1 MTCEER
7 KDLIGLYAMG
17 SLDREDQEEISAH
30 LQTGCPTCSGYLA
43 EIEAI
48 VDVLPLALNPVAP
61 PPELKARLMKRISD
75 GELSLPVRPAGIG
88 GPPRGWFGRVGDAF
102 IGGAIAA
109 AIGTVAVGFL
119 FDHNRQQ
126 IESLRTQV
134 ARHDEQ
140 LGTLETSIE
149 SSGKTLRMLE
159 SPSVQ
164 VVSAEGTEAQP
175 RALARVFMDRS
186 RGTLLLYTA
195 GLKPLPPDK
204 TYELWLINDQ
214 KRAIPSGTFNVNRE
228 GEASLERMVPSDAGR
243 IALLAVTAEPAGGV
257 PQPTGAIQLKGA
269 IQ

>member
-7 KDLIGLYAMG
+7 KDLIGLYAMD

-30 LQTGCPTCSGYLA
+30 LQTGCPACSGYLA
-43 EIEAI
+43 EVEAI
-48 VDVLPLALNPVAP
+48 LDVLPLALNPVAP
-61 PPELKARLMKRISD
+61 PPELRARLMKRISS
-75 GELSLPVRPAGIG
+75 GKSGLAVLPADAAKPQ
-88 GPPRGWFGRVGDAF
+88 RGWFGRVGDAF

-109 AIGTVAVGFL
+109 ALGTVAVAFL
-119 FDHNRQQ
+119 LDHNRQQ

-140 LGTLETSIE
+140 LGALQTSIE

-175 RALARVFMDRS
+175 KALARVFMDKS
-186 RGTLLLYTA
+186 RGTLFLYTA
-195 GLKPLPPDK
+195 GLKPLPAGK

-214 KRAIPSGTFNVNRE
+214 KKAIPSGTFDVNRE
-228 GEASLERMVPSDAGR
+228 GEASLERTVPPDAGR
-243 IALLAVTAEPAGGV
+243 IALVAVTDEPVGGV
-257 PQPTGAIQLKGA
+257 PQPTGTIQLKGA